1 MCCLFARFVL
11 ANRFVL
17 TTWFPSARLETWTK
31 ESNICASS
39 RVGKLEL
46 FYYFNRDLIT
56 EALARELTLKYAE
69 DDYDSK
75 SLKGITILTDTL

>member
-39 RVGKLEL
+39 RAGRLVDIMKA
-46 FYYFNRDLIT
+46 NVRI
-56 EALARELTLKYAE
+56 
-69 DDYDSK
+69 
-75 SLKGITILTDTL
+75 IV